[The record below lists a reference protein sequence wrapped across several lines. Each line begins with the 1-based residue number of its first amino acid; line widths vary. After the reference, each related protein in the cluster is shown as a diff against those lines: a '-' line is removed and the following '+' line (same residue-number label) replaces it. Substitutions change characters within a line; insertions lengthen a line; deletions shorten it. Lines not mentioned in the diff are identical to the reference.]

1 MHDIRPPN
9 PSSTR
14 RVLLYSGHMID
25 APGRARPRFPP
36 ALEDAVAAAIGREL
50 AQLRFGPGDLA
61 VGSAACG
68 ADILVAEDARRRG
81 GELRLSLPFDA
92 KTFARESVDFAGG
105 AWPTRFA
112 ALVAHAPP
120 QLAPEALGPLPEGVD
135 PYERTNV
142 WMLSQAQRLSG
153 GAFVF
158 LGVWNGEGGDGPGG
172 VQHMV
177 DVVRNSGGQARL
189 INPGRL

>member
-1 MHDIRPPN
+1 MPDTRPTTP
-9 PSSTR
+9 PPMQ
-14 RVLLYSGHMID
+14 RVLLYSGHLID
-25 APGRARPRFPP
+25 APGRDRPRFPP
-36 ALEDAVAAAIGREL
+36 ALEDAVASAIGREL
-50 AQLRFGPGDLA
+50 AQLHFGPGDLA

-68 ADILVAEDARRRG
+68 ADILVAEEVVRRG

-92 KTFARESVDFAGG
+92 KTFAHDSVDFAGG
-105 AWPTRFA
+105 DWPARFA

-120 QLAPEALGPLPEGVD
+120 QVAPEALGPLPEGVD

-142 WMLSQAQRLSG
+142 WMLSQARRLSG